1 MRVGLDMSGRV
12 GMPVPGGAPA
22 SLVRVDEGTRANS
35 DSWNL
40 GGTAR
45 LERRWGRGQESWLTW
60 TGIRGAYGMPPDL
73 RTLNPRFWRW
83 TDWSVDMG
91 VLGHSSRWTE
101 RFRTKVWLFGLF
113 PRNTL
118 KAYDDAGYDS
128 QDSAGSFTSTFQ
140 ESRIGVRGLLAL
152 DWVAP
157 SQALPQRLEAKW
169 SMRRDSHTDRS
180 SQPEDSIGLSEYRLE
195 AGVGLKS
202 GQWHGWSWGTALHG
216 FVVLPDDV
224 PGASSQASPAFTP
237 GVWAMWEGETLRTK
251 VAASR
256 RVRFPTLKERYSGM
270 AEYLVANP
278 NLGPE
283 SAWNAELDVNWQV
296 ASWATLSADLFGSL
310 VDGLIADEAV
320 GGGALKLG
328 NIDEATLAGATLA
341 LQVTPVSMLTLWA
354 KAAAL
359 YARGSREPAYLPYRP
374 LFRGQVAAQLS
385 PLESLSLGAR
395 LRIEGPQHYQ
405 DRYTT
410 RWGELGAYALL
421 DVWANYRIGQWQ
433 LWANAQNVTDAWHEP
448 HWGYPGPGLWATVG
462 AQWEWE

>member
-1 MRVGLDMSGRV
+1 MEGRV
-12 GMPVPGGAPA
+12 GMPVPGGGPA

-60 TGIRGAYGMPPDL
+60 TGVRGAYGMPPDL

-83 TDWSVDMG
+83 SDWSVDMG
-91 VLGHSSRWTE
+91 VLGHSSRWSE
-101 RFRTKVWLFGLF
+101 GFRTKVWLFGLF

-128 QDSAGSFTSTFQ
+128 QEGPSTFTSTFV
-140 ESRIGVRGLLAL
+140 ETRIGVRGLLAW
-152 DWVAP
+152 DWSLP
-157 SQALPQRLEAKW
+157 WHLLPQRAEAKW
-169 SMRRDSHTDRS
+169 SVRRDAHSDRS
-180 SQPEDSIGLSEYRLE
+180 SQPEDSVDLSEYRLE

-202 GQWHGWSWGTALHG
+202 GDWCGWSWGTAMHG

-224 PGASSQASPAFTP
+224 LDETPKASPALTP
-237 GVWAMWEGETLRTK
+237 GVWAMWQDGTMRAK

-256 RVRFPTLKERYSGM
+256 RVRFPTLKERFSGM
-270 AEYLVANP
+270 VEYLVANP
-278 NLGPE
+278 DLGPE
-283 SAWNAELDVNWQV
+283 RAWNAQLDVNWQV

-320 GGGALKLG
+320 GGGSLKLG
-328 NIDEATLAGATLA
+328 NIDQATLAGATVA
-341 LQVTPVSMLTLWA
+341 VHVTPVSVLTLWA
-354 KAAAL
+354 KAAGL
-359 YARGSREPAYLPYRP
+359 YARGSREPSFLPYRP
-374 LFRGQVAAQLS
+374 AYRGQVGAMLS
-385 PLESLSLGAR
+385 PVSDLRLGTR

-410 RWGELGAYALL
+410 KWGELGAYALL
-421 DVWANYRIGQWQ
+421 DLWASFRVGDWQ
-433 LWANAQNVTDAWHEP
+433 LWANAQNVTNAWHEP
-448 HWGYPGPGLWATVG
+448 HWGYPGPGIWVTAG
-462 AQWEWE
+462 AQWEW